1 MDDIFYFNKYK
12 KALDDFVGYLRELNN
27 YSKGIDLPDG
37 EVVVSTYWLIDRDD
51 VVGVVRIRHQDIE
64 CDGHIGYDISP
75 SRRNSGYG
83 SHILRLALEKAR
95 EIGIEVV
102 FITCNVDNI
111 ASKKI
116 IEKNN
121 GKLLGKIYDQAE
133 DEWLYRYGICIAPL

>member
-1 MDDIFYFNKYK
+1 MDDIFYFDKYK
-12 KALDDFVGYLRELNN
+12 KALDDFEGYLRELNN

-37 EVVVSTYWLIDRDD
+37 DVVVSTYWLIDNDD
-51 VVGVVRIRHQDIE
+51 VVGVVRVRHHDVE

-75 SRRNSGYG
+75 SHRNRGYG

-102 FITCNVDNI
+102 FITCCVDNI
-111 ASKKI
+111 SSKKI

-121 GKLLGKIYDQAE
+121 GKLLEEIYDEDE
-133 DEWLYRYGICIAPL
+133 DEWLYRYGICIAR